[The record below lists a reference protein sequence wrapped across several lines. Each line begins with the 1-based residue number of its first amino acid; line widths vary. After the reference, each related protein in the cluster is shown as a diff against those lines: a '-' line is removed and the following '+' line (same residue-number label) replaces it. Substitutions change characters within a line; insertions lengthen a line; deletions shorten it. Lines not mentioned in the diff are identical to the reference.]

1 MASTSK
7 QQTPLLGPAGIG
19 MSALLLVAFCGMFF
33 RWIHKQHEH
42 SIGALEDWGH
52 AYAIPFLSLYMIW
65 LKREEIVALRA
76 QPFWPALAPFL
87 LGLMCYL
94 FFIVG
99 VPNHMLQ
106 GVSLILTLQATALLV
121 TGPKIF
127 RHLFLPI
134 AFLIFSVT
142 LSEQIMIKV
151 TFQLQLI
158 ASKGAWV
165 MLSVIGSI
173 FGFLVDLD
181 GNTLSVGGNKLNV
194 AEACSGMRM
203 VVAFYALAATV
214 AALGCRHW
222 WQRVALLLLA
232 APVAIFMNVIRV
244 AVLGLLSLGNV
255 NLAAGEAHMLIGT
268 LLLIPSLALFLAVV
282 WTLNKLV
289 NEDENAA
296 DAKGGAS

>member
-1 MASTSK
+1 
-7 QQTPLLGPAGIG
+7 
-19 MSALLLVAFCGMFF
+19 
-33 RWIHKQHEH
+33 
-42 SIGALEDWGH
+42 
-52 AYAIPFLSLYMIW
+52 
-65 LKREEIVALRA
+65 
-76 QPFWPALAPFL
+76 
-87 LGLMCYL
+87 
-94 FFIVG
+94 
-99 VPNHMLQ
+99 
-106 GVSLILTLQATALLV
+106 
-121 TGPKIF
+121 
-127 RHLFLPI
+127 
-134 AFLIFSVT
+134 
-142 LSEQIMIKV
+142 MIKV

>member
-1 MASTSK
+1 M
-7 QQTPLLGPAGIG
+7 
-19 MSALLLVAFCGMFF
+19 
-33 RWIHKQHEH
+33 
-42 SIGALEDWGH
+42 
-52 AYAIPFLSLYMIW
+52 
-65 LKREEIVALRA
+65 
-76 QPFWPALAPFL
+76 
-87 LGLMCYL
+87 
-94 FFIVG
+94 VG
-99 VPNHMLQ
+99 VPNHMMQ
-106 GVSLILTLQATALLV
+106 GVSMILTIQAIALLV
-121 TGPKIF
+121 AGPKIF

-134 AFLIFSVT
+134 AFMIFSVT

-165 MLSVIGSI
+165 MLSVIGSV

-203 VVAFYALAATV
+203 VVAFYALAAAV
-214 AALGCRHW
+214 AVLGCRHW

-289 NEDENAA
+289 DEEPAA
-296 DAKGGAS
+296 ASPPPVRKGAAT